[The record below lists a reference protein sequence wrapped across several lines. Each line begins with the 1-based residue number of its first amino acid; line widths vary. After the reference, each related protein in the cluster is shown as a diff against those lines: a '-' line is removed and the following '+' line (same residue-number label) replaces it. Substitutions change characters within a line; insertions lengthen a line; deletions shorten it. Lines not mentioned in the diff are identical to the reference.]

1 MGAAQVEGERR
12 FGCAR
17 ELGSAQPLRGACDE
31 IPGLRAL
38 FEACPRCGRVLPVL
52 TRQLLVLLLAQQR
65 GVVLRMPRAGESVP
79 LDRVR
84 DDRGGACVVDA
95 GEGIQQ
101 GGDVV
106 PAQIADRSQQ
116 RLVVEARDELAQ
128 RFRAVARA
136 GQALAE
142 LVRIAAEQPLV
153 LGVRHRDDPVAQVSS
168 AGSGEQLL
176 EQAPPPHGDD
186 LPAGGLEHGFDAARG
201 DVGDDA
207 VQRLAVEVDD
217 PHDLAQVLDG
227 RIDDRLPHRAL
238 VQLRITHQ

>member
-1 MGAAQVEGERR
+1 
-12 FGCAR
+12 
-17 ELGSAQPLRGACDE
+17 GSAQPLRGACDE

-95 GEGIQQ
+95 GEGIQR

-142 LVRIAAEQPLV
+142 L
-153 LGVRHRDDPVAQVSS
+153 
-168 AGSGEQLL
+168 
-176 EQAPPPHGDD
+176 
-186 LPAGGLEHGFDAARG
+186 
-201 DVGDDA
+201 
-207 VQRLAVEVDD
+207 
-217 PHDLAQVLDG
+217 
-227 RIDDRLPHRAL
+227 
-238 VQLRITHQ
+238 